1 MTHCRGE
8 FCPVRDVCTNNR
20 IFNST
25 LTQTVDWS
33 IEGYGSIDNLGS
45 NFTPYCGPY
54 SDPPYARFQ
63 DGNYGVVVTEDAFK
77 CNSAF
82 GITEPQPCS
91 IEIVNCN
98 RITVGLKDF
107 DVDVDLLP
115 DYFAQID
122 KIIING
128 ITFNRER
135 SKDNA

>member
-1 MTHCRGE
+1 MATREDTLKALTG
-8 FCPVRDVCTNNR
+8 
-20 IFNST
+20 ST
-25 LTQTVDWS
+25 DD
-33 IEGYGSIDNLGS
+33 Y
-45 NFTPYCGPY
+45 TPPASESGVKSTPHCGPH
-54 SDPPYARFQ
+54 SEPPYAKFES
-63 DGNYGVVVTEDAFK
+63 GIAFATEDSAYQK
-77 CNSAF
+77 EYTSAF
-82 GITEPQPCS
+82 GLTEPQPCS

>member
-1 MTHCRGE
+1 MTHCKGE

-20 IFNST
+20 VFNST

-33 IEGYGSIDNLGS
+33 VEGCGSIDNLGS

-54 SDPPYARFQ
+54 SNPPYARFQ
-63 DGNYGVVVTEDAFK
+63 GDDYTIGHADYTHEYG
-77 CNSAF
+77 SAF
-82 GITEPQPCS
+82 GLTEPQPCS

-115 DYFAQID
+115 DYFVQID
-122 KIIING
+122 KITING
-128 ITFNRER
+128 ITFVR
-135 SKDNA
+135 SVN